1 MLSTPDWLQSPE
13 PVRLPFLAPL
23 LGYALLAGCRSREGD
38 PACGITALAG
48 ATVLL
53 DQFREP
59 GQTMSEAP
67 TGPPS
72 IIPVR
77 VAAGPAF
84 RGRVGLDEAG
94 WAITVEGDLLP
105 TAGVPGFGVLVV
117 GADGVARGVMV
128 FSGRPVRGAPII
140 GRVLV
145 GALDVPLLGLQTEVG
160 GLEDP
165 ACPFFPDSL
174 RRP

>member
-1 MLSTPDWLQSPE
+1 M
-13 PVRLPFLAPL
+13 RLRFPI
-23 LGYALLAGCRSREGD
+23 ALLTCLLVAGCRSREGD

-59 GQTMSEAP
+59 GQTLSEAP
-67 TGPPS
+67 TGPPAL
-72 IIPVR
+72 IPVR

-94 WAITVEGDLLP
+94 WAVTVEGDLP
-105 TAGVPGFGVLVV
+105 PAAGVPGFGVLVV

-140 GRVLV
+140 GRVRA
-145 GALDVPLLGLQTEVG
+145 GALDVPLLGLQTDVG
-160 GLEDP
+160 GLENP